1 MGARSISRR
10 RLLQGSA
17 AAGVLAAGGLAA
29 SPTPHGW
36 AARRR
41 PPRGA
46 WLAGDL
52 HCHTTLSHD
61 VWGGPSDDNTGIE
74 EAYTLGW
81 SPGEQIALA
90 ESRGLDF
97 LAITDHN
104 RVDAVHA
111 PDYRSNRLVLVPG
124 YEHSLSGGHAHV
136 LVADRA
142 ALTDIVRDADGST
155 GFEGDAGLTRFL
167 DAVHARGG
175 IASLNH
181 PFYGNPEQGEEL
193 AWGYGPEVSARFDS
207 VEVWNIG
214 WPARHDVL
222 PFADS
227 DNYLS
232 LPWWEREILSRRRV
246 AAVGG
251 SDSHWR
257 ATAGLNGPGQP
268 TTWVYAR
275 DRSPAAVLVAI
286 RAGRTFIAAEPP
298 GMAGPRLFLTAR
310 ERGSRGPFAM
320 VGDAV
325 RARRPLEVRVRVD
338 NGSGSR
344 LRLVASGEVLAERPV
359 VSPLA
364 RQRFAVTLA
373 PGSALRAELYVD
385 RGYFMT
391 ALTSPIYAGRVEPNR
406 RRRSRPSDGPRARY
420 GHPSKRHNGM
430 TTVAALRRRAGCTC

>member
-1 MGARSISRR
+1 MQGRGISRR
-10 RLLQGSA
+10 RLLQGA
-17 AAGVLAAGGLAA
+17 AAAGGLAV
-29 SPTPHGW
+29 SPTLP
-36 AARRR
+36 AFARRR
-41 PPRGA
+41 RARGA

-52 HCHTTLSHD
+52 HTHTVLSHD
-61 VWGGPSDDNTGIE
+61 VWGGPGDDNTGFE
-74 EAYTLGW
+74 DAYTLGW

-111 PDYRSNRLVLVPG
+111 PDYRSDRLVLLPG
-124 YEHSLSGGHAHV
+124 YEHSLSGGHSNV
-136 LVADRA
+136 FMSDPA
-142 ALTDIVRDADGST
+142 ALGDVIRDADGST
-155 GFEGDAGLTRFL
+155 GFPGDDGAARFL

-175 IASLNH
+175 IATLNH
-181 PFYGNPEQGEEL
+181 PFYGNSEQGEQL
-193 AWGYGPEVSARFDS
+193 AWGYGPEVSARFDA

-246 AAVGG
+246 GAVGG

-257 ATAGLNGPGQP
+257 SSSTLNGPGQP

-275 DRSPAAVLVAI
+275 ERSPAGVMEAI

-298 GMAGPRLFLTAR
+298 GMAGPRLLLAAR
-310 ERGSRGPFAM
+310 ERGRGGRWAIP
-320 VGDAV
+320 GDSV
-325 RARRPLEVRVRVD
+325 RPRRPLDVRVRVH

-344 LRLVASGEVLAERPV
+344 LRLVSSGQVLAETLV
-359 VSPLA
+359 VSP
-364 RQRFAVTLA
+364 RPVHSFTVTLA
-373 PGSALRAELYVD
+373 EGSALRAELYVD

-391 ALTSPIYAGRVEPNR
+391 ALTSPIYAGRAAPR
-406 RRRSRPSDGPRARY
+406 RRRARPTRGPRAVY
-420 GHPSKRHNGM
+420 GHPTKRHDRLS
-430 TTVAALRRRAGCTC
+430 TVAALRRQAGCTC

>member
-1 MGARSISRR
+1 MGRGGISRR
-10 RLLQGSA
+10 RLLQGAA
-17 AAGVLAAGGLAA
+17 AAGALAAYPALPA
-29 SPTPHGW
+29 W
-36 AARRR
+36 ARRR
-41 PPRGA
+41 RPAQGA

-61 VWGGPSDDNTGIE
+61 VWGGPTDDNTGFE

-81 SPGEQIALA
+81 SPGEHITLA

-97 LAITDHN
+97 LAVTDHN

-111 PDYRSNRLVLVPG
+111 PDYGSKRLVLVPG
-124 YEHSLSGGHAHV
+124 YEHSLSGGHSNV
-136 LVADRA
+136 FLPDRA
-142 ALTDIVRDADGST
+142 ALTDVVRDADGST
-155 GFEGDAGLTRFL
+155 SFPGDEGAARFL

-181 PFYGNPEQGEEL
+181 PFYGNPEQGEQL
-193 AWGYGPEVSARFDS
+193 AWGYGPEVSARFDA

-214 WPARHDVL
+214 WPARHDVV

-232 LPWWEREILSRRRV
+232 LPWWEQEVLSRRRV

-257 ATAGLNGPGQP
+257 ATVALNGPGQP

-275 DRSPAAVLVAI
+275 ERSPAGVLEAI

-310 ERGSRGPFAM
+310 ERGTGGAFAM
-320 VGDAV
+320 VGDSVQAH
-325 RARRPLEVRVRVD
+325 RPLEVRVRVD

-344 LRLVASGEVLAERPV
+344 LRLVASGQVLAERPV
-359 VSPLA
+359 VSPRA
-364 RQRFAVTLA
+364 RYRFAVTLA
-373 PGSALRAELYVD
+373 AGSALRAELYVD
-385 RGYFMT
+385 RGYFMS
-391 ALTSPIYAGRVEPNR
+391 ALTSPIYAADTAPR
-406 RRRSRPSDGPRARY
+406 RRRRRFRPSRGRRATY
-420 GHPSKRHNGM
+420 GHPTRRHDAM
-430 TTVAALRRRAGCTC
+430 TTVAALRRQAGCDC

>member
-1 MGARSISRR
+1 MGATALTRR
-10 RLLQGSA
+10 RLLQGA
-17 AAGVLAAGGLAA
+17 AAGAAGLGAWPILPA
-29 SPTPHGW
+29 W
-36 AARRR
+36 ARRR
-41 PPRGA
+41 RPRGI

-61 VWGGPSDDNTGIE
+61 VWGGPTDDNTGLD

-111 PDYRSNRLVLVPG
+111 PDYRSDRLALIPG
-124 YEHSLSGGHAHV
+124 YEHSLSGGHSNV
-136 LVADRA
+136 FVPDRA
-142 ALTDIVRDADGST
+142 ALTDVVRDADGST
-155 GFEGDAGLTRFL
+155 SFPGDDGAARFL

-193 AWGYGPEVSARFDS
+193 AWGYGPEVSARFDA

-232 LPWWEREILSRRRV
+232 LPWWEREIVSRRHV
-246 AAVGG
+246 GAVGG

-257 ATAGLNGPGQP
+257 STSTLNGVGQP

-275 DRSPAAVLVAI
+275 RRTPAAVLEAI

-298 GMAGPRLFLTAR
+298 GMAGPRLFLSAR
-310 ERGSRGPFAM
+310 ERGGGDPFAM
-320 VGDAV
+320 VGGTVPAL
-325 RARRPLEVRVRVD
+325 RPLEVRVRVD

-344 LRLVASGEVLAERPV
+344 LRLVASGEVVGERPV
-359 VSPLA
+359 VSPRSRL
-364 RQRFAVTLA
+364 RFTVTLA
-373 PGSALRAELYVD
+373 AGSWLRAELYVD

-391 ALTSPIYAGRVEPNR
+391 ALTSPIYAGRPSAGGR
-406 RRRSRPSDGPRARY
+406 RRRPSAGPSATY
-420 GHPSKRHNGM
+420 GHPTARHDRM

>member
-1 MGARSISRR
+1 MQGRGISRR
-10 RLLQGSA
+10 RLLQGA
-17 AAGVLAAGGLAA
+17 AAAVGGLAA
-29 SPTPHGW
+29 WPSLPAW
-36 AARRR
+36 ARRR
-41 PPRGA
+41 APRGA

-52 HCHTTLSHD
+52 HTHTVLSHD
-61 VWGGPSDDNTGIE
+61 VWGGPGDDNTGFE
-74 EAYTLGW
+74 DAYTLGW

-104 RVDAVHA
+104 RVDALHA
-111 PDYRSNRLVLVPG
+111 ADYRSDRLVLVPG
-124 YEHSLSGGHAHV
+124 YEHSLSGGHSNV
-136 LVADRA
+136 FVPDRGS
-142 ALTDIVRDADGST
+142 LPDVVRDADGST
-155 GFEGDAGLTRFL
+155 SFPGDDGAARFL
-167 DAVHARGG
+167 DAVRARGG
-175 IASLNH
+175 IATVNH

-193 AWGYGPEVSARFDS
+193 AWGYGPEVSARFDA

-246 AAVGG
+246 GAVGG

-257 ATAGLNGPGQP
+257 STSSLNGPGQP

-275 DRSPAAVLVAI
+275 ERSPAGVLEAI

-298 GMAGPRLFLTAR
+298 GMAGPRLLLSAR
-310 ERGSRGPFAM
+310 ERGRGGRWAIP
-320 VGDAV
+320 GGSLP
-325 RARRPLEVRVRVD
+325 ARRPLEVRVRVD

-344 LRLVASGEVLAERPV
+344 LRLVAAGEVLAERPV
-359 VSPLA
+359 VSP
-364 RQRFAVTLA
+364 RSVHRFMVTLA
-373 PGSALRAELYVD
+373 EGSWLRAELYVD

-391 ALTSPIYAGRVEPNR
+391 ALTSPIYARRPGPR
-406 RRRSRPSDGPRARY
+406 RRRRTAPSRGRRATY
-420 GHPSKRHNGM
+420 GHPTKRHDRL
-430 TTVAALRRRAGCTC
+430 TTVAALRRQAGCTC

>member
-1 MGARSISRR
+1 MGARSITRR
-10 RLLQGSA
+10 RLLQGAA
-17 AAGVLAAGGLAA
+17 AAGGLAAGGLAA
-29 SPTPHGW
+29 SPSLPSW
-36 AARRR
+36 AARPR
-41 PPRGA
+41 PARGA

-52 HCHTTLSHD
+52 HCHTVLSHD
-61 VWGGPSDDNTGIE
+61 VWGGPTDDNTGFE

-111 PDYRSNRLVLVPG
+111 PDYRSDRLVLVPG
-124 YEHSLSGGHAHV
+124 YEHSLNGGHSNV
-136 LVADRA
+136 LVPDRA
-142 ALTDIVRDADGST
+142 TLTDVVRDADGST
-155 GFEGDAGLTRFL
+155 GFAGDDGAARFL

-193 AWGYGPEVSARFDS
+193 AWGYGPEVSARFDA

-232 LPWWEREILSRRRV
+232 LPWWEREVLSRRRV

-275 DRSPAAVLVAI
+275 DRSPGAVLAAI

-298 GMAGPRLFLTAR
+298 GMGGPRLFLTAR
-310 ERGSRGPFAM
+310 ERGSSRPFAM
-320 VGDAV
+320 VGGTV

-344 LRLVASGEVLAERPV
+344 LRLVASGEVLAERAIA
-359 VSPLA
+359 SPRS
-364 RQRFAVTLA
+364 RQRFTVTLA

-391 ALTSPIYAGRVEPNR
+391 ALTSPIYAGRPARNR
-406 RRRSRPSDGPRARY
+406 RRRTRPSDGPRVTY
-420 GHPSKRHNGM
+420 GHPSRRHDSLNS
-430 TTVAALRRRAGCTC
+430 VVALRRRAGCTC